1 MSSREALSLT
11 FPILLKKPLLL
22 PETQNV
28 VLTAAQLIT
37 CNFHSLES
45 EYLLSLY
52 IATGASQ
59 IQVLI
64 ISYHTSQLTVLINV
78 LCYFVL
84 PCQMPK

>member
-52 IATGASQ
+52 IATSVNGCYKR
-59 IQVLI
+59 LI
-64 ISYHTSQLTVLINV
+64 KGFGLMLVR
-78 LCYFVL
+78 
-84 PCQMPK
+84 K